1 MVGPELYF
9 EVPVDGFEGFYCE
22 IDMIHVFSEVKWLY
36 IGIYG
41 LGLLCIDI
49 IRLDAVKALKTGLA
63 AASIKQ
69 FD

>member
-1 MVGPELYF
+1 
-9 EVPVDGFEGFYCE
+9 
-22 IDMIHVFSEVKWLY
+22 MIHVFPEVKWLY

-49 IRLDAVKALKTGLA
+49 IRLDAVKSLKTGLA

>member
-1 MVGPELYF
+1 
-9 EVPVDGFEGFYCE
+9 
-22 IDMIHVFSEVKWLY
+22 MIHVFSEVKWLY

-49 IRLDAVKALKTGLA
+49 IRLDAVKSLETGLA